1 MFSRY
6 YTRAYKTISKENIIE
21 CQKKWSSYI
30 IEIGQKY
37 FNKEDYNSH
46 ANELVDNLYYDS
58 PDLLFKPTQAY
69 EVPFRNT
76 RDDILSYFVT
86 GKIEED
92 NGFALKPW
100 SSIEWNNNNCFIRN
114 DTAIVMG
121 QYTFKSIETNTYINA
136 DYTFGYIKCEDT
148 GQLKIFLHHSSLP
161 YSPNNISCMTRW
173 F

>member
-6 YTRAYKTISKENIIE
+6 YTQAYKTISKENIIE

-37 FNKEDYNSH
+37 LDKEDYKSH
-46 ANELVDNLYYDS
+46 ANDLVDNLYYDS
-58 PDLLFKPTQAY
+58 QDLLFKPTQAND
-69 EVPFRNT
+69 VPFRNT

-92 NGFALKPW
+92 TGFALKPW
-100 SSIEWNNNNCFIRN
+100 SSIEWNNNNFFIRN

-121 QYTFKSIETNTYINA
+121 RYTFNSIETNTSINA

-148 GQLKIFLHHSSLP
+148 GNLHIFLHHSSLP
-161 YSPNNISCMTRW
+161 YNSKNVSCMSGL